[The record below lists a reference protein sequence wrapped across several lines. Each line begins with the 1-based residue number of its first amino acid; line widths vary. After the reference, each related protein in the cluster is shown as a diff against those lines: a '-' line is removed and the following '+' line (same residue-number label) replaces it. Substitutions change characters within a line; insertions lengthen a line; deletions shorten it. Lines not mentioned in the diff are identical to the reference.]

1 MKLARRSPRGYG
13 FDLGSGDRLRLY
25 LRRPLQYIAIP
36 TMALADDKLTP
47 PQRRLEPLAPLH
59 LAPQHRLEPQ
69 LHGALQHGAK
79 LRNAI
84 LGAASRATPENAVS
98 RATAVAATPAQ
109 HASFEKLQGPRSS
122 ATLRAEEK
130 TPRAA
135 VRKPHQL
142 QTNFNLNT
150 SNVDRG
156 PRHLG
161 RNAAARPQP
170 RDAELYCAVTEGYPF
185 GGPLKL

>member
-135 VRKPHQL
+135 VRKL
-142 QTNFNLNT
+142 TNCRPTSTSTPAMLIVVRVISGVMQPLARSRETLNRT
-150 SNVDRG
+150 
-156 PRHLG
+156 
-161 RNAAARPQP
+161 AQ
-170 RDAELYCAVTEGYPF
+170 
-185 GGPLKL
+185 